1 MPVRVFR
8 VSVAAAVLAL
18 AFPIAALASP
28 PAQMDANPEVQY
40 YPCPQTWDVTAYWT
54 VAAAG
59 ISWSVNYGDGTSSGN
74 KPISQ
79 TSINH
84 LYHPHL
90 YYPSCASWMQT
101 FKAID
106 SLGGS
111 AIDYTRLTYSLP

>member
-1 MPVRVFR
+1 MPRRVFR
-8 VSVAAAVLAL
+8 ASIATAMLAL

-40 YPCPQTWDVTAYWT
+40 YPCPQTWDVLGGWT

-59 ISWSVNYGDGTSSGN
+59 ISWSANWGDGTSSGN

-79 TSINH
+79 TSITH
-84 LYHPHL
+84 LYHPH
-90 YYPSCASWMQT
+90 YGCVSWTQT

-111 AIDYTRLTYSLP
+111 AIDYTRMTYSL